1 MSSNQLTCIVTTIK
15 KYHEHRSC
23 NGSPSNLDEADGR
36 RRIDQEM
43 QRLEDTMR
51 ALKSRRNML
60 APISHLPPEILS
72 KIFSSCASESTDHKH
87 PLDWIRVSHVS
98 RHWRAVALTSPNLW
112 GAIVFSRPK
121 WVEEMIKRSKMA
133 SLIIK
138 ADLTWVTPKILESV
152 QIALRHSSRI
162 HELALIAS
170 STTLDKLFD
179 NSPINLPNLHSLSL
193 AVPRKER
200 FGIPFG
206 YILPE
211 TVLDGDFPYLRRL
224 ELTKCNI
231 SWDSSLLSNLTH
243 LKICDVSSV
252 ARSTTSQ
259 VLDALERTAAL
270 EVLDLHEA
278 LPLVPDEAI
287 LPLPVDRIVA
297 LPRLSHLA
305 ISSSVPECANLLQRI
320 TIPDTATIKLVCK
333 GTDTT
338 DHDFSTIFSILPLL
352 GGIIHPNSGDKVF
365 GKPLHV
371 LHVQNAMPTS
381 LLVQGWSVAT
391 TSRDII
397 PRSQPHIDLQLSWP
411 RYDPSVLEGVMMAAC
426 RSLPLMH
433 LNYLRLS
440 HLDHITSS
448 TWSDIFGTLS
458 KLHTLHVTA
467 NSPLSLID
475 ALCGVPEVDIQKTIT
490 SPILRKRKATMPTIN
505 FPHLRTLVLE
515 AANFNDVREGMSFSK
530 LRDCLMMRCEY
541 KAGVHELRLADCS
554 YLLDDDIGLLKEI
567 VVDVVWDG
575 MEQGFTDD
583 EADEDVYFGFGY
595 DDLEPD
601 IDVYGIASHPF
612 DEFDPPD
619 YEFDPSTVDLP
630 MF

>member
-1 MSSNQLTCIVTTIK
+1 MMTVTTTK
-15 KYHEHRSC
+15 KYHEPRPRST
-23 NGSPSNLDEADGR
+23 GTSSNVDEADAR

-60 APISHLPPEILS
+60 TPISHLPPEILS
-72 KIFSSCASESTDHKH
+72 KIFFHCASESTDHKN
-87 PLDWIRVSHVS
+87 PLDWIKVSHVS
-98 RHWRAVALTSPNLW
+98 RHWRAVALTSPSLW

-170 STTLDKLFD
+170 STTLDKLF
-179 NSPINLPNLHSLSL
+179 NKSPINLPNLRSLSL

-200 FGIPFG
+200 FDISFG

-211 TVLDGDFPYLRRL
+211 TILDGDFPYLRRL
-224 ELTKCNI
+224 ELTKCNV
-231 SWDSSLLSNLTH
+231 SWDSSLLNNLTH

-259 VLDALERTAAL
+259 VLDALERMTTL

-278 LPLVPDEAI
+278 LPLVPDEVVQ
-287 LPLPVDRIVA
+287 PLPVDRVVA
-297 LPRLSHLA
+297 FPRLSHIA

-320 TIPDTATIKLVCK
+320 SIPDIATIKLICK
-333 GTDTT
+333 GTDTS
-338 DHDFSTIFSILPLL
+338 DHDFSTILDILPRL
-352 GGIIHPNSGDKVF
+352 GGATHPSSDNKAF
-365 GKPLHV
+365 GKPLHI

-381 LLVQGWSVAT
+381 LLVQGWSVSP
-391 TSRDII
+391 TSKDII
-397 PRSQPHIDLQLSWP
+397 PRSPPRIDLQLIWP
-411 RYDPSVLEGVMMAAC
+411 RYDPSVLEGVMSTAC
-426 RSLPLMH
+426 RSLPLSH
-433 LNYLRLS
+433 LRCLRLS
-440 HLDHITSS
+440 HLDNVTSS
-448 TWSDIFGTLS
+448 TWADTFGRLS
-458 KLHTLHVTA
+458 KLHVLHVIA
-467 NSPLSLID
+467 NSPHSLID
-475 ALCGVPEVDIQKTIT
+475 ALCGVCAVDTPKPTT
-490 SPILRKRKATMPTIN
+490 SPILRKRKSTIPTIN
-505 FPHLRTLVLE
+505 FPSLQTLILE
-515 AANFNDVREGMSFSK
+515 AANFNDVHEGMSLNR
-530 LRDCLMMRCEY
+530 LRDCLMKRCEY
-541 KAGVHELRLADCS
+541 RAEVHELRLDDCS
-554 YLLDDDIGLLKEI
+554 YLLDEDIELLKEI
-567 VVDVVWDG
+567 VVDVGWDG
-575 MEQGFTDD
+575 LEQGFTDD
-583 EADEDVYFGFGY
+583 EADEDVYFGYGY

-601 IDVYGIASHPF
+601 VDVYGIASHPF

-619 YEFDPSTVDLP
+619 YGLDLSAVELP